1 MNERPENPTAARG
14 FFGWAGNSLILLG
27 LICLAAFV
35 TAGLLHMFA
44 ADASQK
50 ASFAARAADLSLY
63 LAAGLIAMSLLTALG
78 ILVNGLRDVH
88 EELSSIV
95 ESHRI
100 SAARLGALAEL
111 LDRAPQSPASEGTMI
126 MSHAPSGEQQDVPWQ
141 DIVRLLEDMRDNSLL
156 SDTERQER
164 RRSTLEND
172 WVSAEQGIT
181 SACERGDFVRARV
194 LFANLSRKYGN
205 EPRLAELAKL
215 IDQSR
220 EDHEETDVDSV
231 TKRVED
237 LISISAW
244 QKARE
249 LAQDLQRRHA
259 DSVAARQLILRI
271 EREHRLFQEDQR
283 RRMYAE
289 VQRFVTRR
297 RWEEALSAAR
307 TFVERFPDS
316 PESEALAIQ
325 TPTIQGNAEIEL
337 RQQLEAQIMDY
348 ARHGRYIEAV
358 ELARNVIGKY
368 PDSPQADA
376 LRKQLGRLQEL
387 AHNPDAPP
395 ARVRIE

>member
-1 MNERPENPTAARG
+1 MSDRPTNTTTARG
-14 FFGWAGNSLILLG
+14 FFGWAGYSLIVLG

-35 TAGLLHMFA
+35 TAGLLRVFVTS
-44 ADASQK
+44 DAGGERFSE
-50 ASFAARAADLSLY
+50 RAAELAVY
-63 LAAGLIAMSLLTALG
+63 LAAGLLAMSLLTAMG
-78 ILVNGLRDVH
+78 TLVNSIRDVQ
-88 EELSSIV
+88 EELAGIV

-100 SAARLGALAEL
+100 SAARLGALAEI
-111 LDRAPQSPASEGTMI
+111 LDRTPQSPASEGTMI
-126 MSHAPSGEQQDVPWQ
+126 MTHSSGGEAQEVPWQ
-141 DIVRLLEDMRDNSLL
+141 DIVRLLEDLRDNSLL
-156 SDTERQER
+156 PDSERQER

-172 WVSAEQGIT
+172 WIAAEQSIT
-181 SACERGDFVRARV
+181 AACERGDFVRASAM
-194 LFANLSRKYGN
+194 FANLGRKYAN
-205 EPRLAELAKL
+205 DSRLADLSKL
-215 IDQSR
+215 IEKSR
-220 EDHEETDVDSV
+220 EEHEHSDVDSV

-237 LISISAW
+237 LMSISAW

-249 LAQDLQRRHA
+249 LAQELQRRHA
-259 DSVAARQLILRI
+259 DSVAARQLLLRI

-307 TFVERFPDS
+307 TFIERFPDS
-316 PESEALAIQ
+316 PESEALALQ
-325 TPTIQGNAEIEL
+325 APTIQGNAEIEL

-358 ELARNVIGKY
+358 ELAQKVIGKY

-376 LRKQLGRLQEL
+376 LRKQLPRLQEL